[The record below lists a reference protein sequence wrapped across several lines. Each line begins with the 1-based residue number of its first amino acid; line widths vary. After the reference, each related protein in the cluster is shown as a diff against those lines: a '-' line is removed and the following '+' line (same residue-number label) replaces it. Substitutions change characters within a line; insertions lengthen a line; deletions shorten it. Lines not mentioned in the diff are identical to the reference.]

1 MKKGTF
7 FLLFLVFNSW
17 IICSQSLKLITY
29 NIRLN
34 TEADGENAWPSRSDF
49 LASQIL
55 FYEPDILGIQEA
67 LPEQVND
74 LDSLL
79 KDYDHFGK
87 ARETDNKGEASSI
100 FYLKSRFTLF
110 EESTFWLSET
120 PDVVSRGWDAACN
133 RVCTYGLL
141 YDKSNKN
148 FLWVFNTHLDHMGE
162 KARTNGL
169 KLILNQISGI
179 NPNKYPV
186 VFMGDLNSTPDS
198 DRIKNLMNYMD
209 DCRSV
214 CITKPFGPPSTFN
227 SFDFCKNPESY
238 IDYIFISKNSNYQ
251 VRKFAVLTDSKD
263 LKYPSD
269 HFPVFA
275 ELHYVQEK

>member
-1 MKKGTF
+1 MKNRIYIF
-7 FLLFLVFNSW
+7 FFLVFYSDF
-17 IICSQSLKLITY
+17 ISSQSLKLMTY

-34 TEADGENAWPSRSDF
+34 TDADGENSWPKRTDF
-49 LASQIL
+49 LTSQIL

-67 LPEQVND
+67 LPEQVSD

-79 KDYDHFGK
+79 MDYDHFGK

-100 FYLKSRFTLF
+100 FYRKEKFTLF
-110 EESTFWLSET
+110 DEGTFWLSET
-120 PDVVSRGWDAACN
+120 PDIVSRGWDAACN
-133 RVCTYGLL
+133 RVCTYGLF
-141 YDKSNKN
+141 YDKINKN

-162 KARTNGL
+162 QARSNGL
-169 KLILNQISGI
+169 RLIINKISDI

-198 DRIKNLMNYMD
+198 ERIRDLMNYMD
-209 DCRSV
+209 DCRSL
-214 CITKPFGPPSTFN
+214 CITKPFGPSATFN
-227 SFDFCKNPESY
+227 GFDFCKKPESF

-251 VRKFAVLTDSKD
+251 VRKFGVLTDSKD

-269 HFPVFA
+269 HYPVLA
-275 ELHYVQEK
+275 ELKYVQNK